1 MEIDVLKQMKE
12 IAEAFDI
19 QLSIL
24 QSGIE
29 FTTELDNRIYKVLGI
44 QRDFEYNLDTALE
57 LCEED
62 SLYIVR
68 DMYGLYNLTF
78 KHEDSFVKIGPFIS
92 EEAASLVPVIMEKN
106 GISDIFEKELIEL
119 YNSYPLIQNMKA
131 LENLIAMEMRYL
143 LGIEGDVARVH
154 LKMTLDTKD
163 VFDEL
168 RLLEENKVSM
178 EVIEERYKIED
189 RLLKA
194 VASGDYEKVLSVL
207 SEFANYRISPRI
219 SNEIRNAQ
227 NSLIILNTLLR
238 RAVQEAQVHPAHID
252 SLSAHFAKKIEN
264 TTRISELN
272 GMSTEMSRK
281 YCMLVYNYSL
291 LGHSEMVRDALNYI
305 DFNMQEDLTLNAIA
319 ERLCVNASYLSKQFK
334 KENGKT
340 LTDYVNEKRVQT
352 SLKYLATTDLPIQE
366 VAELVGI
373 LDENYYSR
381 LFKKYQSMTPSK
393 YRSMMRD

>member
-1 MEIDVLKQMKE
+1 MEIDVLKQIKE

-19 QLSIL
+19 QSTVL
-24 QSGIE
+24 QSGKE
-29 FTTELDNRIYKVLGI
+29 FDADLDNRIYKVLGI
-44 QRDFEYNLDTALE
+44 ERNFEYNLETALE

-62 SLYIVR
+62 VLYVVR
-68 DMYGLYNLTF
+68 DMYGINNLTF
-78 KHEDSFVKIGPFIS
+78 KRGETFIKIGPFIS
-92 EEAASLVPVIMEKN
+92 EEASSLVPSIMEKN
-106 GISDIFEKELIEL
+106 KISDIFVKELIEL
-119 YNSYPLIQNMKA
+119 YNTYPLIQNMNA

-143 LGIEGDVARVH
+143 LGIEGNISRVH
-154 LKMTLDTKD
+154 FRMTLETKD

-178 EVIEERYKIED
+178 DAIEERYKIED

-238 RAVQEAQVHPAHID
+238 RAVLDAQVHPAHID

-264 TTRISELN
+264 TTRISELT
-272 GMSTEMSRK
+272 GMSAEMARK
-281 YCMLVYNYSL
+281 YCMMVYNYSL
-291 LGHSEMVRDALNYI
+291 MGHSEMVRDALNYI

-319 ERLCVNASYLSKQFK
+319 ERLCVNASYLSKRFK
-334 KENGKT
+334 KEKGKN

-381 LFKKYQSMTPSK
+381 LFKKYQGMTPSK